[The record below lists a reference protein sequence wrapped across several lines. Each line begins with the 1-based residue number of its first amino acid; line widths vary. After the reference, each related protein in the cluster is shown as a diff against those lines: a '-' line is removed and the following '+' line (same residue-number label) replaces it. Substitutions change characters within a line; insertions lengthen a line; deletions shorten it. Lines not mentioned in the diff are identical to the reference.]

1 MQEYGIAETMY
12 IKADMFKEAV
22 EMYNETGQWDKAHNL
37 ASKYLE
43 QSEVTSMYIKQA
55 EELETSGKYR
65 EAERL
70 YLSVD
75 EADLAIAM
83 YKRVEQYEN
92 MVCFRTCVSPISI
105 RLFFRFV

>member
-1 MQEYGIAETMY
+1 MY
-12 IKADMFKEAV
+12 IKGDMYKEAV
-22 EMYNETGQWDKAHNL
+22 EMYNQAGLWEKAHNL

-55 EELETSGKYR
+55 EELETVGKYR
-65 EAERL
+65 DAERL

-83 YKRVEQYEN
+83 YKRAEQYEN
-92 MVCFRTCVSPISI
+92 MVM
-105 RLFFRFV
+105 RLNENF